1 MTQWAK
7 RVFIGSTLLVAGLI
21 SADGPIPPPGA
32 FSGAPGEGSCY
43 NCHAGPS
50 SVPTFTLSAEGKPWS
65 SYVPGG
71 PPVSLSLEVHHPS
84 LPVYGF
90 QLTLVAD
97 SSPSDP
103 RPSAGLSGSPNYVAE
118 QTDPFNRKLVSHWR
132 PTPIGRWSF
141 SWQPPTEN
149 LGPLSVYMGIV
160 AANGDATT
168 DGDAISMVRFTL
180 LPTAPTAL
188 QAGNVA
194 QLGGSFF
201 LPEGSSVAHLYT
213 LEGRYLRSYT
223 GKGPHALPHKGIFL
237 LQLDGGAFLRIANLS
252 E

>member
-1 MTQWAK
+1 MTRWAK
-7 RVFIGSTLLVAGLI
+7 IGFIVSALLVADLI
-21 SADGPIPPPGA
+21 STEGPIPPPGA

-50 SVPTFTLSAEGKPWS
+50 SAPAFTLSAEGKPWS

-71 PPVSLSLEVHHPS
+71 PPVSLSLEVNHPL
-84 LPVYGF
+84 LPLYGF
-90 QLTLVAD
+90 QLTIVAD
-97 SSPSDP
+97 SNPSDL
-103 RPSAGLSGSPNYVAE
+103 RPNVGLSGSLNLVAE
-118 QTDPFNRKLVSHWR
+118 QTGPANRKLVSHWR
-132 PTPIGRWSF
+132 PTPVGRWSF
-141 SWQPPTEN
+141 TWQPPAEN

-168 DGDAISMVRFTL
+168 DGDAISMVRLTL

-188 QAGNVA
+188 QSGSIS

-213 LEGRYLRSYT
+213 LEGRYLLSYT
-223 GKGPHALPHKGIFL
+223 GRGPHTFPSKGIFL
-237 LQLDGGAFLRIANLS
+237 LYLNGDTFLRIANLS